1 MVAGGFALGLG
12 FNKSGLADH
21 LITSIPFDTWSPVI
35 VLITSGV
42 ICWILSNFISNT
54 ASAALLIPIICAVGI
69 GLGDKLAAIGDI
81 QTLLIGVALSA
92 SMAMTLPISTPSNA
106 LAHATGFVKQNDMAR
121 AGLIIGL
128 LGGTIG
134 YLYLILF

>member
-1 MVAGGFALGLG
+1 
-12 FNKSGLADH
+12 
-21 LITSIPFDTWSPVI
+21 
-35 VLITSGV
+35 
-42 ICWILSNFISNT
+42 
-54 ASAALLIPIICAVGI
+54 
-69 GLGDKLAAIGDI
+69 LAAIGDI